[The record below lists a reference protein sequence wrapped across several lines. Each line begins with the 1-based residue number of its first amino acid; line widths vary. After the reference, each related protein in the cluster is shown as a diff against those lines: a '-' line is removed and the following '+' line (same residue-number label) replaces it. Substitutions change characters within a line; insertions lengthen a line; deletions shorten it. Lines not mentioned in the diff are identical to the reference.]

1 MVSFRK
7 SLLLMALLVVVTGIA
22 SAQVFNPLSCTANS
36 GVPPI
41 ARAEGV
47 AEEVGQVVIV
57 CNGGNP
63 TAVGAPIP
71 TVNVQIFLNTNVTSR
86 LVGNGSEAM
95 LLIDEPAPAIQS
107 TCLAPGNCPITSAN
121 GNGTGNYVGGTGRP
135 NVFQA
140 VQSGANSVTWL
151 GVPVDPPGTAGNRI
165 IRLVNVR
172 ANANQ
177 LGVSSTLIPTSINMF
192 ISISGT
198 GSLALTNPQ
207 LTVAFVQPGMTFS
220 ATGGNYNQCEP
231 GTYQYNITFTERFG
245 TAFRHNNPSFDDTTQ
260 PSPQDDIFHQYIP
273 GKIYNTESMFS
284 NASPANGN
292 TGMPAGTGVA
302 TQGTRLIA
310 RFSNVPANVSL
321 SVSSGAKN
329 GTSGD
334 TANIV
339 TGHDAN
345 GAGGTVSYP
354 QWTQPNFP
362 TQPPVS
368 GAANTSVALTGGSG
382 TAVWE
387 VVASNPGAISGL
399 TFTVFV
405 TYGANPLPGLGTAT
419 VTGNYAPTTTVF
431 TASSTAPVPRFV
443 DNPQSATTFTINP
456 CQTNILYPFVSNQA
470 GFDTGLVVS
479 NTSLDPYGTVPQR
492 GPCNVY
498 YYGATA
504 GGGAAP
510 ATQTSGT
517 VNEGTQLVF
526 TLSAGGNLNMAAT
539 PGFQGYIIIRC
550 NFQYGHGFAFVSDLG
565 AQRLA
570 MGYIPLILD
579 QNMFD
584 SSSTVTRTKAKSE
597 ALNQ

>member
-22 SAQVFNPLSCTANS
+22 SAQIFNPLSCTANS

-57 CNGGNP
+57 CTGGNP
-63 TAVGAPIP
+63 TPAGNLIP

-86 LVGNGSEAM
+86 LLTSSSSEAL
-95 LLIDEPAPAIQS
+95 LLIDEPNPWDS
-107 TCLAPGNCPITSAN
+107 TNPKTQRLCAAPGNCPQIAAV
-121 GNGTGNYVGGTGRP
+121 GNGTGNYQGTGAGQE
-135 NVFQA
+135 NIFQA
-140 VQSGANSVTWL
+140 VPSGANSVTWL

-231 GTYQYNITFTERFG
+231 GTYQYDITFTERFG
-245 TAFRHNNPSFDDTTQ
+245 TAFRHNNPNFTDPTQ
-260 PSPQDDIFHQYIP
+260 PVGDQTILDQQIP

-284 NASPANGN
+284 NKELL
-292 TGMPAGTGVA
+292 AGAGVA

-321 SVSSGAKN
+321 SVSNGASN
-329 GTSGD
+329 AAGD
-334 TANIV
+334 RANLV

-345 GAGGTVSYP
+345 GAGGTVTYP
-354 QWTQPNFP
+354 AWTPGNFP
-362 TQPPVS
+362 T
-368 GAANTSVALTGGSG
+368 AATGTTAVALSGGAG
-382 TAVWE
+382 VAVWE
-387 VVASNPGAISGL
+387 VISSNPGAISGL
-399 TFTVFV
+399 TFTVNV

-431 TASSTAPVPRFV
+431 TASTTAPVPRFV

-479 NTSLDPYGTVPQR
+479 NTSADPYGTVPQR
-492 GPCNVY
+492 GPCTIY

-517 VNEGTQLVF
+517 VNEGTQLVW
-526 TLSAGGNLNMAAT
+526 TLSAGGNLNVAAT
-539 PGFQGYIIIRC
+539 PGFQGYIIVRC

>member
-22 SAQVFNPLSCTANS
+22 SAQIFNPLSCTANA

-57 CNGGNP
+57 CTGGNP
-63 TAVGAPIP
+63 TPQGAPIP

-86 LVGNGSEAM
+86 LLTGSPANYSEAL
-95 LLIDEPAPAIQS
+95 LLIDEPNASIQTLCPAGS
-107 TCLAPGNCPITSAN
+107 LCAITSAN
-121 GNGTGNYVGGTGRP
+121 GNGTGNYVGGAGRE

-140 VQSGANSVTWL
+140 QQSGTNSVTWL
-151 GVPVDPPGTAGNRI
+151 GVPVDPPGTAGNRVL
-165 IRLVNVR
+165 RMVNVR

-177 LGVSSTLIPTSINMF
+177 LGVSDTLIPSSINMF

-207 LTVAFVQPGMTFS
+207 LTVAFVQPGMRFLADEASTF
-220 ATGGNYNQCEP
+220 NQCEP
-231 GTYQYNITFTERFG
+231 GTRTFNITFRERFG
-245 TAFRHNNPSFDDTTQ
+245 TAFRHNNPEILDTTQ
-260 PSPQDDIFHQYIP
+260 PVGNQNIRDQEVP

-284 NASPANGN
+284 NKELLAN
-292 TGMPAGTGVA
+292 AGVA
-302 TQGTRLIA
+302 SQGTRLIA
-310 RFSNVPANVSL
+310 RFSDVPANVTL
-321 SVSSGAKN
+321 RVANQAISGA
-329 GTSGD
+329 GD
-334 TANIV
+334 VANIV
-339 TGHDAN
+339 TGTNSNGGGGTPNYSLAAITTFTEVSLSG
-345 GAGGTVSYP
+345 GAGM
-354 QWTQPNFP
+354 
-362 TQPPVS
+362 
-368 GAANTSVALTGGSG
+368 
-382 TAVWE
+382 AVWE
-387 VVASNPGAISGL
+387 VVQSNAGAISDL
-399 TFTVFV
+399 TFAVRII
-405 TYGANPLPGLGTAT
+405 YGAEAGDPLPGLGTAT
-419 VTGNYAPTTTVF
+419 VTGNYAPTTTTF
-431 TASSTAPVPRFV
+431 TAHTTQPVPRFV
-443 DNPQSATTFTINP
+443 NNPQSAVTFTIAP

-479 NTSLDPYGTVPQR
+479 NTSSDPYGTLPQR
-492 GPCNVY
+492 GPCTIF

-510 ATQTSGT
+510 ATQTSST
-517 VNEGTQLVF
+517 VNEGTQLVW
-526 TLSAGGNLNMAAT
+526 TLSAGGNLGVAAT
-539 PGFQGYIIIRC
+539 PGFQGYIIVRC
-550 NFQYGHGFAFVSDLG
+550 NFQFGHGFAFVSDLG

-584 SSSTVTRTKAKSE
+584 SSSTITRTKAKSE

>member
-22 SAQVFNPLSCTANS
+22 SAQIFNPLSCVANA
-36 GVPPI
+36 GVPPL

-63 TAVGAPIP
+63 TPAGSLIP

-86 LVGNGSEAM
+86 LLTSSSSEAL
-95 LLIDEPAPAIQS
+95 LLIDEPNEFDTVNPRPQLLCA
-107 TCLAPGNCPITSAN
+107 APGNCGQTAQV
-121 GNGTGNYVGGTGRP
+121 GNGTGNYTGAAGLH

-140 VQSGANSVTWL
+140 VPSGANSVTWL

-231 GTYQYNITFTERFG
+231 GTYQYNITFAERFG
-245 TAFRHNNPSFDDTTQ
+245 TAFRHNNPNYSDLTQ
-260 PSPQDDIFHQYIP
+260 PTGQQSVQDQQIP

-284 NASPANGN
+284 NAQLLAN
-292 TGMPAGTGVA
+292 AGVA

-310 RFSNVPANVSL
+310 RFSNVPANVTL
-321 SVSSGAKN
+321 SVVNGSSNTAN
-329 GTSGD
+329 D
-334 TANIV
+334 FANIV
-339 TGHDAN
+339 TGHDSN
-345 GAGGTVSYP
+345 GAGGSVTYP
-354 QWTQPNFP
+354 TWNNTAFP
-362 TQPPVS
+362 VAAAS
-368 GAANTSVALTGGSG
+368 GTTTVALAGGAG
-382 TAVWE
+382 VAVWE
-387 VVASNPGAISGL
+387 VVSSNPGAISSL
-399 TFTVFV
+399 TFTVNV
-405 TYGANPLPGLGTAT
+405 TYSANPLPGLGTAT

-431 TASSTAPVPRFV
+431 TASTTAPVPRFV

-456 CQTNILYPFVSNQA
+456 CQTNILWPFVSNQA

-492 GPCNVY
+492 GPCTIY

-517 VNEGTQLVF
+517 VNEGTQLVW
-526 TLSAGGNLNMAAT
+526 TLSAGGNLNVAAT
-539 PGFQGYIIIRC
+539 PGFQGYVIARC
-550 NFQYGHGFAFVSDLG
+550 NFQYGHGFGFISDLG

-579 QNMFD
+579 QDMFNPY
-584 SSSTVTRTKAKSE
+584 SGITRTGAQSE
-597 ALNQ
+597 TLNQ

>member
-7 SLLLMALLVVVTGIA
+7 SLLLMALLVFVTGIA
-22 SAQVFNPLSCTANS
+22 SAQIFNPLSCVANA
-36 GVPPI
+36 GVPPL

-57 CNGGNP
+57 CTGGNP
-63 TAVGAPIP
+63 TPAGNLIP

-86 LVGNGSEAM
+86 LLTSSSSEAL
-95 LLIDEPAPAIQS
+95 LLIDEPNEFDTVTPKDQLL
-107 TCLAPGNCPITSAN
+107 CPAPGNCPQTAAV
-121 GNGTGNYVGGTGRP
+121 GNGTGNYQGTAAGQE

-140 VQSGANSVTWL
+140 VPSGANSVTWL

-165 IRLVNVR
+165 IRLANVR

-207 LTVAFVQPGMTFS
+207 LTVAFVQPGMTFAS
-220 ATGGNYNQCEP
+220 TAPDAFNQCEP
-231 GTYQYNITFTERFG
+231 GTRFFDIRFTERFG
-245 TAFRHNNPSFDDTTQ
+245 TAFRHNNPEILDPTQ
-260 PSPQDDIFHQYIP
+260 PVGDQNILDQQIP

-284 NASPANGN
+284 NKELLAN
-292 TGMPAGTGVA
+292 AGVA

-310 RFSNVPANVSL
+310 RFSNVPSNVTLRVANQGTSGQGDVANVVSTDSSGAGGAPSYDTAAIATYSTVSL
-321 SVSSGAKN
+321 SG
-329 GTSGD
+329 
-334 TANIV
+334 
-339 TGHDAN
+339 
-345 GAGGTVSYP
+345 GAG
-354 QWTQPNFP
+354 F
-362 TQPPVS
+362 
-368 GAANTSVALTGGSG
+368 
-382 TAVWE
+382 AVWE
-387 VVASNPGAISGL
+387 IVASNPGAIS
-399 TFTVFV
+399 TVTISV
-405 TYGANPLPGLGTAT
+405 EVSYGSNPLPGLGTAT

-431 TASSTAPVPRFV
+431 TASTTAPVPRFV

-456 CQTNILYPFVSNQA
+456 CQTNILWPFVSNQA

-479 NTSLDPYGTVPQR
+479 NTSLDPYGTIPQR
-492 GPCNVY
+492 GPCTIY

-517 VNEGTQLVF
+517 INEGTQLVW
-526 TLSAGGNLNMAAT
+526 TLSAGGNLNVAAT
-539 PGFQGYIIIRC
+539 PGFQGYVIARC
-550 NFQYGHGFAFVSDLG
+550 NFQYGHGFGFISDLG

-579 QNMFD
+579 QDMFNPY
-584 SSSTVTRTKAKSE
+584 SGETRTGAQSE
-597 ALNQ
+597 TLNQ

>member
-22 SAQVFNPLSCTANS
+22 SAQVFNPLQCVANA

-57 CNGGNP
+57 CTGGNP

-86 LVGNGSEAM
+86 LVGSGSEAM

-107 TCLAPGNCPITSAN
+107 TCLAPGNCTLTSAN
-121 GNGTGNYVGGTGRP
+121 GNGTGNYVGGGRF
-135 NVFQA
+135 NVYQA

-165 IRLVNVR
+165 IRLANVR

-245 TAFRHNNPSFDDTTQ
+245 TAFRHNNPNFDDTTQ
-260 PSPQDDIFHQYIP
+260 PAGQDDIYHQYVP

-284 NASPANGN
+284 NASPATGN
-292 TGMPAGTGVA
+292 TGMPVGTGVA

-310 RFSNVPANVSL
+310 RFSNVPANITL
-321 SVSSGAKN
+321 SVVNGSKN
-329 GTSGD
+329 TSGD
-334 TANIV
+334 TANLV

-345 GAGGTVSYP
+345 GAGGTVAYP
-354 QWTQPNFP
+354 SWTQPTFP
-362 TQPPVS
+362 GLPVASTGTTTVSLS
-368 GAANTSVALTGGSG
+368 GGAGV
-382 TAVWE
+382 AVWE

-399 TFTVFV
+399 TFTVNV
-405 TYGANPLPGLGTAT
+405 TYGSNPLPGLGTAT

-526 TLSAGGNLNMAAT
+526 TLSAGGNLNIAAT